1 MTSLLRWAVHGRVA
15 LALVARRGGP
25 RHAVRGLAAGD
36 APLPAL
42 LEVSSAA
49 QRRARE
55 SRKWTRFEEAV
66 LPLWVADSD
75 FASPPAVRDAV
86 RDAAAADQFG
96 YVNPPAALVEAAQM
110 AVGRSWGRPVDAAWF
125 RWQPGLIA
133 ALYHAARLAGPA
145 GAVAAPAP
153 VYPPFR
159 NAADDCS
166 VRVDV
171 DVGHGGEPLDE
182 AALERALGEAVEK
195 ARGGDAV
202 LLWCNPHNPTGRVW
216 REAEMRAVAEACAA
230 RNVVLVSD
238 EVWSGLVYDGPFTSA
253 GRFHGQIPG
262 LRLVVLTSPSK
273 TYNVAGLD
281 LALAVIPDDAL
292 RRRYFRAGRDQAEVP
307 AAGYA
312 AFRAVLAGEDG
323 GGASRC
329 PLSVPGG
336 ACEPWREAQLSYL
349 RGNRDR
355 AWAFVRDECGPT
367 LAVAAAPPEASYL
380 LWIDATRIPSPG
392 LFFKKR
398 GVYLTEGPGF
408 GARGFVRL
416 NFGCHRDTLDEGLR
430 RLKAAVDAFDAGAA

>member
-42 LEVSSAA
+42 LEVSTAA

-86 RDAAAADQFG
+86 RDAAAAAQFG
-96 YVNPPAALVEAAQM
+96 YVNPPAALVDAARM
-110 AVGRSWGRPVDAAWF
+110 AVGRSWGRAVDAAWF

-182 AALERALGEAVEK
+182 AALERALEEAVEK

-238 EVWSGLVYDGPFTSA
+238 EVWSGLVYDAPFTSA
-253 GRFHGQIPG
+253 GIFHGEIPG

-307 AAGYA
+307 ARAGKESEIPN
-312 AFRAVLAGEDG
+312 FK
-323 GGASRC
+323 GASLGRF
-329 PLSVPGG
+329 PLVSADPWTSDHLSERSRSV
-336 ACEPWREAQLSYL
+336 
-349 RGNRDR
+349 D
-355 AWAFVRDECGPT
+355 AFSGT
-367 LAVAAAPPEASYL
+367 
-380 LWIDATRIPSPG
+380 
-392 LFFKKR
+392 
-398 GVYLTEGPGF
+398 
-408 GARGFVRL
+408 GARG
-416 NFGCHRDTLDEGLR
+416 TLT
-430 RLKAAVDAFDAGAA
+430 LKRT